1 MSQPTY
7 EELLERAYK
16 KLPEKPSKV
25 ERFEVPSVQ
34 VEVSGNRTVIYNFKD
49 ICLILNREPLQ
60 VMKFITH
67 ELATAGSYED
77 PRLVLQGKFVRSGLE
92 ALVQRYTQ
100 NYVICPTCGR
110 PDSKIVREEKF
121 SFLQCE
127 ACGAKTPLKP
137 L

>member
-1 MSQPTY
+1 MSQLSY
-7 EELLERAYK
+7 DDMLQRALK
-16 KLPEKPSKV
+16 KLPSTASKF
-25 ERFEVPSVQ
+25 ERFEVPNVQ

-49 ICLILNREPLQ
+49 ICLRLNRDPLQ

-67 ELATAGSYED
+67 ELATAGSFED
-77 PRLVLQGKFVRSGLE
+77 PRLVLQGKFVKSGLE

-110 PDSKIVREEKF
+110 PDTKILREDKF

>member
-1 MSQPTY
+1 M
-7 EELLERAYK
+7 K
-16 KLPEKPSKV
+16 KLPATSSKF
-25 ERFEVPSVQ
+25 ERFEVPTIQ
-34 VEVSGNRTVIYNFKD
+34 AAVSGSRTVIYNFKD
-49 ICLILNREPLQ
+49 ICMRLNRDFLQ

-67 ELATAGSYED
+67 ELATAGNYED
-77 PRLVLQGKFVRSGLE
+77 PRLVLQGKFTKSGLE

-110 PDSKIVREEKF
+110 PDTKIVREDKF
-121 SFLQCE
+121 HFLQCE